1 MTVSQEIFK
10 LAGSHGRGL
19 VREMGLSGKP
29 SETWLSD
36 LHKKNHPVYP
46 YLMVISMC
54 VTTSGDLIRL
64 LQSAWSAYRLED
76 PAAASERYCFKSL
89 EDYDRAFTEFTE
101 EELSEMGEIFLKDR
115 YYPSVSEILA
125 MTDFR
130 QEHGYIAPELF
141 LPLML
146 EDSSVMPSISQ

>member
-1 MTVSQEIFK
+1 MTTSQEIFK

-54 VTTSGDLIRL
+54 IPKPENLTRL
-64 LQSAWSAYRLED
+64 FSSVWSAYRRED
-76 PAAASERYCFKSL
+76 PKVACRRYTFRSL
-89 EDYDRAFTEFTE
+89 EDYENALTEFTE
-101 EELSEMGEIFLKDR
+101 EELHELGLVFMEDR
-115 YYPSVSEILA
+115 YYPSVSEIMA

-130 QEHGYIAPELF
+130 QEHGYIAPGIF
-141 LPLML
+141 LHLIL
-146 EDSSVMPSISQ
+146 EDSSLVPSIDQ